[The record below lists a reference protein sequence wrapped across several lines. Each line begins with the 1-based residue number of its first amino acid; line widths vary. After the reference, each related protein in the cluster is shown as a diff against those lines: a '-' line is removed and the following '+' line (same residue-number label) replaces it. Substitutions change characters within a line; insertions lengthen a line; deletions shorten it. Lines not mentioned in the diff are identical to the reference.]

1 MSITIAI
8 VGRPNTGKSTL
19 FNRLVGRRLAIVDD
33 AAGVTRDR
41 REGIGSLGDLEFRV
55 IDTAGLD
62 DTVSQNLAGRMQEQT
77 QRAIGNCD
85 VIIML
90 IDARAGVNS
99 LDRFFARWLREQSAP
114 KILIA
119 NKCEGVA
126 GEAGRLEAFELGL
139 GDPVAISAEH
149 GEGLADLYSALKD
162 LFGQHSYSDS
172 VSRTPDLQIAV
183 VGRPNTGKSTLIN
196 RLLKTERLLTGP
208 EAGITRDA
216 ISVEWEFEGRPLKL
230 VDTAGLRRKAK
241 VDEKLEKLSVLDTLR
256 AIRYTQVV
264 VLMLDGQKPIEKQ
277 DLTIARQV
285 ADEGRAMVIALNK
298 CDLVSSKKELV
309 RQLENRLDTSFAQI
323 RGISVVTLSALKGSG
338 LKDLMKRILL
348 TYETWNRRINTAQL
362 NKWLTE
368 MTIAHPPPLAV
379 NGRRVKLRYITQ
391 LKSRP
396 PTFAIWVSK
405 QKNISEAY
413 RRYLINGLRESFELH
428 GVPIRLDF
436 RQGKNPYKAKI

>member
-1 MSITIAI
+1 M
-8 VGRPNTGKSTL
+8 
-19 FNRLVGRRLAIVDD
+19 
-33 AAGVTRDR
+33 
-41 REGIGSLGDLEFRV
+41 
-55 IDTAGLD
+55 
-62 DTVSQNLAGRMQEQT
+62 
-77 QRAIGNCD
+77 
-85 VIIML
+85 
-90 IDARAGVNS
+90 
-99 LDRFFARWLREQSAP
+99 
-114 KILIA
+114 
-119 NKCEGVA
+119 
-126 GEAGRLEAFELGL
+126 EAFELGL

-309 RQLENRLDTSFAQI
+309 RQLE
-323 RGISVVTLSALKGSG
+323 
-338 LKDLMKRILL
+338 
-348 TYETWNRRINTAQL
+348 
-362 NKWLTE
+362 
-368 MTIAHPPPLAV
+368 
-379 NGRRVKLRYITQ
+379 
-391 LKSRP
+391 
-396 PTFAIWVSK
+396 
-405 QKNISEAY
+405 
-413 RRYLINGLRESFELH
+413 ESS
-428 GVPIRLDF
+428 
-436 RQGKNPYKAKI
+436 